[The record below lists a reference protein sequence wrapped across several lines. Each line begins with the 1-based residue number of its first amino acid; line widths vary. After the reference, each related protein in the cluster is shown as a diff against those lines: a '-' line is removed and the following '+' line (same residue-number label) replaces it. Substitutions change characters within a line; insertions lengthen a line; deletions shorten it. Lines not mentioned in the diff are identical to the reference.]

1 VATPKRTKDVVGAIV
16 KSDAGT
22 AELLAAIRHIWESA
36 RLQAVR
42 SVNSALVQANW
53 LIGRQIVEAEQKGKS
68 RAAYSSRLLKTLSE
82 TLEKDYGNGFSV
94 SALQYMRAFY
104 RGYPALLDIQ
114 HAAGVGSEKQHAVR
128 VESAQGSPDA
138 KGHALRDLSASA
150 TEADWQPG
158 RLHVGLSWT
167 HYRTLLKVERREAR
181 DFYEIEAIRNGWS
194 ARQLERQINT
204 FLFDRLLKSRDKAG
218 VLALANEGLVP
229 ARPLD
234 AIKDP
239 YVLEFLDLPESHRLV
254 ESRVEEALIS
264 RLQDFLLELGS
275 GFAFIGRQVR
285 LTLDG
290 DHFYPDLVFYH
301 VKLKCYVV
309 IDLKVE
315 KLTHGDLGQMQ
326 MYVNYY
332 DREIAGPEDQPTVG
346 LILCADKNE
355 AMVRYVLDDKAKQIF
370 ASRYQFQLPSED
382 VLRAEIKREMEE
394 LDSGNAQS

>member
-1 VATPKRTKDVVGAIV
+1 MVADKRTKRLSGAAV
-16 KSDAGT
+16 KDDAGKDALVT
-22 AELLAAIRHIWESA
+22 AIRCIWESA
-36 RLQAVR
+36 RFQAAR

-53 LIGRQIVEAEQKGKS
+53 LIGQQIVEAEQGGKS
-68 RAAYSSRLLKTLSE
+68 RAAYSRQLLKTLSE
-82 TLEKDYGNGFSV
+82 ALEKDYGNGFSV

-104 RGYPALLDIQ
+104 LGYPTLLDIQ
-114 HAAGVGSEKQHAVR
+114 HAPR
-128 VESAQGSPDA
+128 VELGGMPETQSDVWAPGTL
-138 KGHALRDLSASA
+138 HA
-150 TEADWQPG
+150 
-158 RLHVGLSWT
+158 GLSWT
-167 HYRTLLKVERREAR
+167 HYRTLLKVERRETR

-234 AIKDP
+234 TIKDP

-285 LTLDG
+285 LTLEG

-309 IDLKVE
+309 IELKVE

-332 DREIAGPEDQPTVG
+332 DREIAGKEDQPTIG
-346 LILCADKNE
+346 LILCADKNN

-382 VLRAEIKREMEE
+382 ALRAEIKRELEE
-394 LDSGNAQS
+394 LDSGSAQS

>member
-1 VATPKRTKDVVGAIV
+1 MTAKKPVQGTSGGVSVAMGEQN
-16 KSDAGT
+16 S
-22 AELLAAIRHIWESA
+22 LLVAIRGIWESA
-36 RLQAVR
+36 RSQAAR

-53 LIGRQIVEAEQKGKS
+53 LIGQRIVEAEQGGQS
-68 RAAYSSRLLKTLSE
+68 RAAYNRRLLKTLSE
-82 TLEKDYGNGFSV
+82 ALEKDYGSGFSV

-104 RGYPALLDIQ
+104 LGYPELLRI
-114 HAAGVGSEKQHAVR
+114 QHAVR
-128 VESAQGSPDA
+128 VESGEAPTTPPEPWAPGNL
-138 KGHALRDLSASA
+138 HA
-150 TEADWQPG
+150 
-158 RLHVGLSWT
+158 GLSWT
-167 HYRTLLKVERREAR
+167 HYRCLLKVERREAR

-194 ARQLERQINT
+194 ARQLERQINS
-204 FLFDRLLKSRDKAG
+204 FLFERLLKSRDKEG
-218 VLALANEGLVP
+218 VRVLANEGLVP
-229 ARPLD
+229 SCPLD

-332 DREIAGPEDQPTVG
+332 DREIAGPEDQPTIG
-346 LILCADKNE
+346 LILCADKND

-382 VLRAEIKREMEE
+382 VLRAELKREMEE
-394 LDSGNAQS
+394 IEPRDAQP